1 MKQADTKSNKKAV
14 KTLSISH
21 FVIDNYS
28 AFSTPILPLLVAK
41 LDINLAIITSILSVG
56 HLMSSLCQPI
66 FGYIA
71 DRWRKRFF
79 IVFGMLLA
87 AIFHSMVGIAP
98 NLISLVL
105 CVALG
110 SLGIGFFHP
119 QATGLMLLFASKDN
133 SVKEMGVFLAC
144 GTLGFSIGPLVSSSI
159 ANFIKL
165 EYLPFASIVGIL
177 AAILILRF
185 IPKVSNLPITENKP
199 KFWEAVKVI
208 IKDRIMQILIMISAL
223 KSLVSITYSVF
234 LPFVWTKQG
243 FSTFQIGII
252 VFLFLC
258 CSAAGT
264 YSSQFFEKRLGTTK
278 TFALSMMTTLPL
290 TCLYFYTIKFC
301 QIIPLIF
308 FFAIGYFTML
318 SVSINMVMA
327 QKHLP
332 QYKSI
337 IAGFIGGFSWGI
349 VGVTLGLL
357 GYIAQ
362 MIGVEKLLIILSCVP
377 FICTYFLKFLSE
389 NKNNNE

>member
-1 MKQADTKSNKKAV
+1 MNQVQIKPNKKAV
-14 KTLSISH
+14 NSLSLAH

-28 AFSTPILPLLVAK
+28 AFSSPILPLLVAK
-41 LDINLAIITSILSVG
+41 LDINLAIMTSILSIG

-66 FGYIA
+66 FGFIA

-79 IVFGMLLA
+79 IVFGMLLGS
-87 AIFHSMVGIAP
+87 IFHSMVGIAP
-98 NLISLVL
+98 NLVSLVL

-119 QATGLMLLFASKDN
+119 QATGMMVLFADKEN
-133 SVKEMGVFLAC
+133 AIKEMGLFLAC
-144 GTLGFSIGPLVSSSI
+144 GTLGYSIGPLISSSI
-159 ANFIKL
+159 ANFIGL
-165 EYLPFASIVGIL
+165 EFLPYASIVGIIS
-177 AAILILRF
+177 AILIMKFVPR
-185 IPKVSNLPITENKP
+185 VSNVAIQDEKTE
-199 KFWEAVKVI
+199 FWKSVKVI
-208 IKDRIMQILIMISAL
+208 IKDRIIQILIMIAAF
-223 KSLVSITYSVF
+223 KSMVSIGFSVF

-252 VFLFLC
+252 IFIFLC

-301 QIIPLIF
+301 PIIPLIF

-349 VGVTLGLL
+349 IGITLGLL

-362 MIGVEKLLIILSCVP
+362 NIGVERLLICLSVLP
-377 FICTYFLKFLSE
+377 FVCAYFLRFLPKE
-389 NKNNNE
+389 KEQ